1 MMCIRDDSGTL
12 RNGAQFSEER
22 TRPNRNALCFNSTL
36 YANARQMTANV
47 SGTPRRLRP
56 WYYPSLTVQIM
67 IGLIVGGVIGWLR
80 PEWGN
85 AVYFLR
91 DIFINLIKSIIAPL
105 VFSTVVVGIA
115 GAGALRKVGR
125 MGIKALI
132 YFEIVT
138 TAALFIGL
146 AVVNFTKPGVG
157 VTLAPSNIDIT
168 KTIAQSHPRT
178 LIETLVHVFPSSVIE
193 SMVHG
198 DVLQIV
204 VFAVLFAMAVS
215 AIGEKGKPIIRA
227 MESLSQVMFKF
238 TNYVMMF
245 APFGVGAAMA
255 HTIGTQGLRV
265 LVNLGNLVLSLYLA
279 LIIFIVL
286 IFGLVIFIV
295 RAPLR
300 QFVRAVREP
309 AALAFATTSSESAL
323 PKAMQVME
331 RIGVPKH
338 IVGFVMPAGY
348 SFNLDG
354 STLYLAMASVFV
366 AQAAEAT
373 TGQHMGWDRQIMMML
388 ALMITSKGVAAVPR
402 ASLVVLLATLNSFLP
417 AGLGPIG
424 VAVIFGVDEL
434 MDMGRTCVNLIGN
447 CLATIVVARWEGEFD
462 DKRARVFGTTA
473 EAELDLKSGDL
484 AFADA
489 VAQGD

>member
-1 MMCIRDDSGTL
+1 
-12 RNGAQFSEER
+12 
-22 TRPNRNALCFNSTL
+22 
-36 YANARQMTANV
+36 
-47 SGTPRRLRP
+47 
-56 WYYPSLTVQIM
+56 M
-67 IGLIVGGVIGWLR
+67 IGLVVGGIIGWLR

-105 VFSTVVVGIA
+105 VFSTIIVGIA
-115 GAGALRKVGR
+115 GAGALKKVGR
-125 MGIKALI
+125 MGVKALV

-138 TAALFIGL
+138 TLALFIGL
-146 AVVNFTKPGVG
+146 TVVNLTKPGVG
-157 VTLAPSNIDIT
+157 VTLAASNTDVI
-168 KTIAQSHPRT
+168 KTIGQSHPK
-178 LIETLVHVFPSSVIE
+178 TLVETIVHAFPSSIVE
-193 SMVHG
+193 AMVRG

-204 VFAVLFAMAVS
+204 AFSVLFAFAVS
-215 AIGEKGKPIIRA
+215 AIGEKGKPIVRG

-245 APFGVGAAMA
+245 APIGVGAAMA
-255 HTIGTQGLRV
+255 HTVGTQGLGV
-265 LVNLGNLVLSLYLA
+265 LVNLGKLILSLYLA

-286 IFGLVIFIV
+286 VFGLVMLIARV
-295 RAPLR
+295 PVR

-323 PKAMQVME
+323 PKAMESME
-331 RIGVPKH
+331 RFGVPRH
-338 IVGFVMPAGY
+338 IVGFVMPTGY

-366 AQAAEAT
+366 AQAAET
-373 TGQHMGWDRQIMMML
+373 TMGWHMGLGQQITMML
-388 ALMITSKGVAAVPR
+388 TLMLTSKGVAAVPR
-402 ASLVVLLATLNSFLP
+402 ASLVILLATLNTFLP

-447 CLATIVVARWEGEFD
+447 CLATAVVARWEGEFD
-462 DKRARVFGTTA
+462 DNRARVFGTPA
-473 EAELDLKSGDL
+473 EAELDLKSGDV